1 MKPRPARTP
10 KWAVSN
16 KNWIEKQWKSI
27 LSQQG
32 PQNVRFLIRI
42 WLKINKN
49 QSPASQGL
57 KTIGCLKLHSS
68 IHVWQIFDGHC
79 LLRIQKSCGGVWE
92 PLRGFGTLWNLWT
105 WKLLGASGGL
115 WETLRA
121 FGNWKNAGNRNKQQE
136 HNTNNVYLRDLF
148 GPTSIVL
155 AAVWLKHCAIAVK
168 AWNHIRR
175 LMTLLPF
182 QMIHNQEHK
191 QPLHHICLS
200 NALESASGGLL
211 STRSN
216 SQVTAEAEQFGLATV
231 AVNSRRNKLRLG
243 GITWYVFS
251 ALRHTVKHVWF
262 RTVQAIVLP
271 NKLLKKGRS
280 WAQAKR
286 KRHLRLIERL
296 NEQEDSS
303 NV

>member
-1 MKPRPARTP
+1 MKIKPQPARTS
-10 KWAVSN
+10 KRSVVLNYTLQSMFD
-16 KNWIEKQWKSI
+16 KSSMAAACFGLKDRTGNYEESSGTI
-27 LSQQG
+27 WERLGASE
-32 PQNVRFLIRI
+32 RI
-42 WLKINKN
+42 WNPL
-49 QSPASQGL
+49 
-57 KTIGCLKLHSS
+57 
-68 IHVWQIFDGHC
+68 
-79 LLRIQKSCGGVWE
+79 E
-92 PLRGFGTLWNLWT
+92 PLGL
-105 WKLLGASGGL
+105 KLLGAFGSL